1 MGTYPDSWFRF
12 QGVPPFLPNCAA
24 SEATSLRAKWSP
36 SMNCTRMFAFILVSS
51 QECCLIRR
59 RHEH

>member
-12 QGVPPFLPNCAA
+12 QRSFPHSYQTTRLLKQQAWGQN
-24 SEATSLRAKWSP
+24 WSP

-51 QECCLIRR
+51 QECLPRSVA
-59 RHEH
+59 